1 MRPESVSSLHK
12 SSDRNGIESWSGR
25 WSFLPDKRGFQSP
38 FRCYNQ
44 PVNLADAEQFLLSL
58 QPGKIDLDLGRLR
71 RVLSGLGLI
80 PPPFPVVLVGGTNGK
95 GSAIIFAEALLRS
108 QLRVGAFIKP
118 HVYRIT
124 ERVRID
130 GQPLSDGAFA
140 EATGRL
146 KKHLDGSD
154 AKVTFFEATL
164 IVALLAMQAES
175 VELALIEVGLGGR
188 FDAANALPRVLT
200 AITSISRDHEQ
211 YLGSDLAGIAVEKAG
226 IMAEGVPV
234 VLSRGI
240 RSGEPDCREILRK
253 LAALKRAPVIEP
265 EVELKRL
272 GGGLRPVHQDFAVE
286 GSLRKLDLPRQVSVN
301 QLGLYQSHNL
311 EVSLSLASR
320 LAELG
325 HIEPPLAVPST
336 INTTMPARFEVNRTG
351 AGWIVLDA
359 AHNVEGMRMLAEAL
373 QEYFP
378 GASPTLVFGCQQGK
392 DVPRMLAPLK
402 GRVKR
407 VVAIELPIL
416 HPMPL
421 GEVQDGVRE
430 AGLELR
436 LSGQAFSHQMS
447 RLLGEVKSGGIVVV
461 AGSIYYLGSVAEALG
476 LGSASHPGLNQ

>member
-1 MRPESVSSLHK
+1 VK
-12 SSDRNGIESWSGR
+12 
-25 WSFLPDKRGFQSP
+25 
-38 FRCYNQ
+38 
-44 PVNLADAEQFLLSL
+44 LAAAEEFLLSL
-58 QPGKIDLDLGRLR
+58 QPGKIDLDLIRLR
-71 RVLSGLGLI
+71 RVISGLGLM

-95 GSAIIFAEALLRS
+95 GSVIVFAEALLRS

-130 GQPLSDGAFA
+130 GQQLSDDSFA

-146 KKHLDGSD
+146 KKHLDGSG

-211 YLGSDLAGIAVEKAG
+211 YLGSALAGIAVEKAG
-226 IMAEGVPV
+226 IMADGVPV

-240 RSGEPDCREILRK
+240 RSEGPNCREILHK
-253 LAALKRAPVIEP
+253 LASLKRAPVVEP
-265 EVELKRL
+265 GVVLERVA
-272 GGGLRPVHQDFAVE
+272 GGLRPTHQDFAVQ
-286 GSLRKLDLPRQVSVN
+286 GSLEGLDLPQQVRVN

-311 EVSLSLASR
+311 EVSLTLGSQ

-325 HIEPPLAVPST
+325 HVKPPLAVLSA
-336 INTTMPARFEVNRTG
+336 INTAMPARFEVHHVG
-351 AGWIVLDA
+351 KGWIVLDA
-359 AHNVEGMRMLAEAL
+359 AHNVEGMRVLAEAL
-373 QEYFP
+373 REYFP
-378 GASPTLVFGCQQGK
+378 GVSPTLVFGCQQGK
-392 DVPRMLAPLK
+392 DVPWMLAPLK
-402 GRVKR
+402 GLVRR

-421 GEVQDGVRE
+421 SEVEDGVRQV
-430 AGLELR
+430 GLELY
-436 LSGQAFSHQMS
+436 LSGQPYSHQMN
-447 RLLGEVKSGGIVVV
+447 RMLDEVESGGTVVV
-461 AGSIYYLGSVAEALG
+461 AGSIYYLGSTAEALG
-476 LGSASHPGLNQ
+476 RGSASHPGLNQ

>member
-1 MRPESVSSLHK
+1 MKLS
-12 SSDRNGIESWSGR
+12 
-25 WSFLPDKRGFQSP
+25 
-38 FRCYNQ
+38 
-44 PVNLADAEQFLLSL
+44 DAEKFLLSL
-58 QPGKIDLDLGRLR
+58 QPGKIDLGLSRLR

-95 GSAIIFAEALLRS
+95 GSVIVFAEALLRS
-108 QLRVGAFIKP
+108 QLRVGAFVKP

-130 GQPLSDGAFA
+130 GQQLSDDGFA
-140 EATGRL
+140 DATGRL

-164 IVALLAMQAES
+164 IVALLAMQSAA

-211 YLGSDLAGIAVEKAG
+211 YLGSSLAGIAVEKAG

-234 VLSRGI
+234 ILSRSI
-240 RSGEPDCREILRK
+240 RSRDPDCCGILRK
-253 LAALKRAPVIEP
+253 LAALKHAPVIEP

-286 GSLRKLDLPRQVSVN
+286 GSLRKLDLPRQMRVN
-301 QLGLYQSHNL
+301 QLGLYQSRNL
-311 EVSLSLASR
+311 EVSLSLASL

-336 INTTMPARFEVNRTG
+336 INTTMPARFEVHHIG

-373 QEYFP
+373 REYFP

-392 DVPRMLAPLK
+392 DVPLMLAPLK
-402 GRVKR
+402 GLVKR
-407 VVAIELPIL
+407 VVAIGLPVL

-430 AGLELR
+430 AGLELY
-436 LSGQAFSHQMS
+436 LSGESYSRQMS
-447 RLLGEVKSGGIVVV
+447 HLLDDVESGGTVVV
-461 AGSIYYLGSVAEALG
+461 AGSIYYLGFTAEALG
-476 LGSASHPGLNQ
+476 LGSASHPELNQ